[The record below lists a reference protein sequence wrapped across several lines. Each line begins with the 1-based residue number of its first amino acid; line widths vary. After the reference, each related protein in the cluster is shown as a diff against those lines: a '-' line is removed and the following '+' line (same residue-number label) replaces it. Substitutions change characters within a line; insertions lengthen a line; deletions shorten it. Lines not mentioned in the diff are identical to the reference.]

1 MIALQIEHIRDFMN
15 KLLLTPAFDS
25 YRVSE
30 ASITTF
36 TTFSIDGIL
45 HPEFYDSDLIDTPDA
60 AAEIQISWESIRPFC
75 LSVFKGKRLP
85 LSFHFVL
92 QLPKNRI
99 PDFLAEH
106 GLVSTSADDIFGLFL
121 NIQYRNT
128 LLTVTT
134 GSSTRVFTGDRT
146 LDQAWD
152 QAVKEFLAREEL
164 S

>member
-15 KLLLTPAFDS
+15 KLLLTTSFDT

-30 ASITTF
+30 ATITTF

-45 HPEFYDSDLIDTPDA
+45 HPEFFDSDLIDSPDPDA
-60 AAEIQISWESIRPFC
+60 DTQISWESIRPFC

-99 PDFLAEH
+99 PDFLADH
-106 GLVSTSADDIFGLFL
+106 GLTSTPAEDIFGLFL
-121 NIQYRNT
+121 NIQYRSSM
-128 LLTVTT
+128 LTVTT

-152 QAVKEFLAREEL
+152 QEVKEFLVREDL